1 MSPEI
6 YVNSDSFDG
15 FAVDLWAAGV
25 ILYIMLTGFP
35 PYDVPSMED
44 ERFEIICNGDL
55 VRQLEAW
62 DIHLTEEAGNLLQWM
77 LMPNPYDR
85 PTLAQVMWH
94 DWVANEE
101 VQPP

>member
-1 MSPEI
+1 MSNMHSSHLDLPAFCLSSHPR
-6 YVNSDSFDG
+6 YCP
-15 FAVDLWAAGV
+15 FA
-25 ILYIMLTGFP
+25 
-35 PYDVPSMED
+35 
-44 ERFEIICNGDL
+44 IIPARSP
-55 VRQLEAW
+55 V
-62 DIHLTEEAGNLLQWM
+62 HLTEEAGNLLQWM